1 MGRAEMKRLD
11 AVDDGAAPA
20 GAAPSAHPVLAV
32 EPDQRRRTQMTIE
45 LAGIVPSPF
54 ADADELAGALGAT
67 DAAVVVL
74 GPSFATPE
82 GFAAART
89 LTRRFPSAGF
99 VLVAEAIDTPLLQ
112 EALRAGVRDVVA
124 IGAGE
129 RLVRQ
134 AIENVSDAVAA
145 AANRFAVTEVAA
157 EGRVLVSFSTKGG
170 VGKSVVSTNLAVA
183 LALDHPGRVVLVDAD
198 LQFGDVGV
206 LLGLPPERSV
216 LEAAGAIDT
225 ADTTLLERLLATHEA
240 SGLRVLCAPADP
252 GAGDSV
258 SAGAM
263 VEIVRL
269 LRKMFDFVVI
279 DMAPHFNDVVL
290 ALLEEADEVLLV
302 ASMDVP
308 SVKNLRVGI
317 QTLDLLSI
325 AGPKLRLVLNRANA
339 RVNLDVSDVE
349 KALGVD
355 AEFRVPS
362 DIAVPQAVN
371 RGVPIVL
378 DRPRSPAALAL
389 RELARA
395 VDGSAPTDVVQSE
408 TKKGFLAWRRGA

>member
-1 MGRAEMKRLD
+1 MKQWAAQD
-11 AVDDGAAPA
+11 TDPVPGGA
-20 GAAPSAHPVLAV
+20 GSASQPVLAV

-45 LAGIVPSPF
+45 LAGIVPGPL
-54 ADADELAGALGAT
+54 ADADELAAVIGAT
-67 DAAVVVL
+67 DPAVVVL
-74 GPSFATPE
+74 GPSYATPE
-82 GFAAART
+82 GFAAARA
-89 LTRRFPSAGF
+89 LTRRHPSAGF
-99 VLVAEAIDTPLLQ
+99 VLVVDAIDTPLLQ
-112 EALRAGVRDVVA
+112 QALRAGVRDVVA
-124 IGAGE
+124 LGAGE
-129 RLVRQ
+129 RALRQ
-134 AIENVSDAVAA
+134 SIHDVGEAVAA
-145 AANRFAVTEVAA
+145 AVNRFAAVDATH

-183 LALDHPGRVVLVDAD
+183 LALEHPGRVVLVDAD

-206 LLGLPPERSV
+206 LLGLPPDQTV
-216 LEAAGAIDT
+216 LEAAGAIET
-225 ADTTLLERLLATHEA
+225 ADTTLLDGLLATHEE

-252 GAGDSV
+252 GSGDSV
-258 SAGAM
+258 SAEAM

-269 LRKMFDFVVI
+269 LRTMFDFVVI

-308 SVKNLRVGI
+308 SVKNLKVGI

-325 AGPKLRLVLNRANA
+325 AGSKLKLVLNRANA

-389 RELARA
+389 RELARTI
-395 VDGSAPTDVVQSE
+395 DGSASTEIAQSE